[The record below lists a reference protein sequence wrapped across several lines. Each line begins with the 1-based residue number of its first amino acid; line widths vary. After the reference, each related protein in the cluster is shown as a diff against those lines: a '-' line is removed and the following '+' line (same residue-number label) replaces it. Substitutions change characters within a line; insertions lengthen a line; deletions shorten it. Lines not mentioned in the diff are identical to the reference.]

1 MLNSFNSYKT
11 SKKSAAVM
19 MDYTS
24 LEAATGKFSE
34 SSVLGVGGFGCVY
47 KANFDGGFAAA
58 VKRLGNETQS
68 CQKEFEVMIIDCL
81 LEIVHLN
88 FCVCIV
94 VINWVVLLKI
104 IVILFLLL
112 MELAE

>member
-1 MLNSFNSYKT
+1 MPMLNSFNSYKT

-24 LEAATGKFSE
+24 LEAATGQFSE

-58 VKRLGNETQS
+58 VKRLGSETQN
-68 CQKEFEVMIIDCL
+68 CDKEFEVMIIDCL
-81 LEIVHLN
+81 LKNL
-88 FCVCIV
+88 
-94 VINWVVLLKI
+94 
-104 IVILFLLL
+104 
-112 MELAE
+112 